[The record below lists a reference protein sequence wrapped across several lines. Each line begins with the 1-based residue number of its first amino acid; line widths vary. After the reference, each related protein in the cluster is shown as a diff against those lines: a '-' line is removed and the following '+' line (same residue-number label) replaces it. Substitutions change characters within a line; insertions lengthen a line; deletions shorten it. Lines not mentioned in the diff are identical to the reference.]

1 MILPKAD
8 QPDRPCNFIQKINQV
23 SQTMKN
29 ITCLCFCTHSI
40 PWQRVNYQKNW
51 GKNQTNDQKKK
62 KKKPPLPHLLFH
74 CINNKKTPNQT
85 QEVWFQEK
93 FQEKTD
99 KKCYL
104 LFLTF
109 FSTST
114 ANFCRLLGY
123 MVTQPWPSCVKLGY
137 LELKDVIRSKY
148 YLIRSGISASTLQ
161 SVAAPHHTPFPFQ
174 SKSGSKPHAL

>member
-1 MILPKAD
+1 MDSGGKT
-8 QPDRPCNFIQKINQV
+8 K
-23 SQTMKN
+23 QTIK
-29 ITCLCFCTHSI
+29 
-40 PWQRVNYQKNW
+40 
-51 GKNQTNDQKKK
+51 KKK

-85 QEVWFQEK
+85 QEVWFQGK

-99 KKCYL
+99 KKCYI

-109 FSTST
+109 LSTST

-123 MVTQPWPSCVKLGY
+123 MVTQPRPSCVKLGY
-137 LELKDVIRSKY
+137 LESKDVVRPKY
-148 YLIRSGISASTLQ
+148 YFIRSGISTSTLQ

-174 SKSGSKPHAL
+174 SKSGSSHMHSEHSLSYHSKWTLAASARLQHTEEQE